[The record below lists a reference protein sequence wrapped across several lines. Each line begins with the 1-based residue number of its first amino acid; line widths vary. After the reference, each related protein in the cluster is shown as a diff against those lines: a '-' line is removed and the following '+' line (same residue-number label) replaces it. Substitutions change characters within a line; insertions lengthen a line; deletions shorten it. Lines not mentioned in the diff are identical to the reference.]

1 VTITAENTI
10 AHLDVTANRFIDYAI
25 PSSGSLPLGVVVGA
39 NNSLWF
45 TEAGTNKIGM
55 LRP

>member
-1 VTITAENTI
+1 VTITAENAI
-10 AHLDVTANRFIDYAI
+10 AHLDVIANHFIDYPI

-39 NNSLWF
+39 NNTLWF
-45 TEAGTNKIGM
+45 IEAGVNKIGM